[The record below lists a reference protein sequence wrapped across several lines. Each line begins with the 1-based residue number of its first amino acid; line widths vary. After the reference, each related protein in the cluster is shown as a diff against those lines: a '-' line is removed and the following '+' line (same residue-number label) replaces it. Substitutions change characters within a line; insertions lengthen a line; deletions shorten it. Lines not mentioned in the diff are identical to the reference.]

1 MKKMQLAALAVALS
15 AALVGCNGGGS
26 AVQQQTEGT
35 GQTQQITSVPAA
47 EEDVLSS
54 ASGVEEDTPAPA
66 PAEGSPEAI
75 LEQIQ
80 QDFAKTQQSLLD
92 EQAAVASQAGAT
104 FDGYVANAETVQGWY
119 DLAVSETEALGSRT
133 IENARNYYRAVV
145 DTVDHGDD
153 DALDDALDD
162 FYDLI
167 YDDAFDDYYDV
178 IYDDGFDDMYD
189 AYYDGS
195 IEEGYDTLPYDEWY
209 DIKSDAYESWFDAKS
224 DVYEGWFDAKSDIYE
239 EWFDVNSG
247 FYSNE
252 FDIDEI
258 LRLDDAS

>member
-1 MKKMQLAALAVALS
+1 MRRIQFIGIAVALS
-15 AALVGCNGGGS
+15 LALVGCGGGGPTS
-26 AVQQQTEGT
+26 SPQVSEPAQNDDAAQQQVESELT
-35 GQTQQITSVPAA
+35 A
-47 EEDVLSS
+47 EEDS
-54 ASGVEEDTPAPA
+54 APV
-66 PAEGSPEAI
+66 EGSPEAI

-80 QDFAKTQQSLLD
+80 QDFASTQQSLLD
-92 EQAAVASQAGAT
+92 EQAAVASQAGTT
-104 FDGYVANAETVQGWY
+104 FDGYEANVEAIQAWY

-145 DTVDHGDD
+145 NTVDHGDD
-153 DALDDALDD
+153 DALDDALDE

-178 IYDDGFDDMYD
+178 IYDDGFDEMYD

-209 DIKSDAYESWFDAKS
+209 DIKSDAYEFWFDAKS

>member
-1 MKKMQLAALAVALS
+1 MRRIQLISVAAALS
-15 AALVGCNGGGS
+15 LVLAGCGGGGTTVS
-26 AVQQQTEGT
+26 SQVSEPVQNDDVVTEQVESELT
-35 GQTQQITSVPAA
+35 A
-47 EEDVLSS
+47 EK
-54 ASGVEEDTPAPA
+54 GPAPV
-66 PAEGSPEAI
+66 EGSPEAI

-80 QDFAKTQQSLLD
+80 QDFASTQQDLLD
-92 EQAAVASQAGAT
+92 EQAAVASQAGTT
-104 FDGYVANAETVQGWY
+104 FDGYVANAEAVQAWY

-145 DTVDHGDD
+145 NTVDHGDD
-153 DALDDALDD
+153 DALDDALDE

-178 IYDDGFDDMYD
+178 IYDDGFDEMYD

-209 DIKSDAYESWFDAKS
+209 DIKSDAYEFWFDAKS

-247 FYSNE
+247 FYNNE
-252 FDIDEI
+252 YDIDEI
-258 LRLDDAS
+258 LRLDDAA